1 MKRRLFNIAWSIV
14 GQFDSFADALKHAW
28 CVIKLQWALC
38 TEAVVNFRYKK
49 VDGSIREARGSNE
62 SLKYNP
68 SEKPKNTNFGILVYF
83 DLDAGGFRSCK
94 AENILFN

>member
-28 CVIKLQWALC
+28 CVVKLQYALC
-38 TEAVVNFRYKK
+38 TQALVNFKYKK
-49 VDGSIREARGSNE
+49 VDGSIREAKGSNE
-62 SLKYNP
+62 SLTYVP

-83 DLDAGGFRSCK
+83 DLDAMAFRSAK
-94 AENILFN
+94 VENLIF

>member
-14 GQFDSFADALKHAW
+14 GQFDSFSEALAHAW
-28 CVIKLQWALC
+28 KVIKLQWALC

-49 VDGSIREARGSNE
+49 VDGTIREAKGSNE
-62 SLKYNP
+62 SLTYVP

-83 DLDAGGFRSCK
+83 DLDAMAFRSAK
-94 AENILFN
+94 VENIIFD